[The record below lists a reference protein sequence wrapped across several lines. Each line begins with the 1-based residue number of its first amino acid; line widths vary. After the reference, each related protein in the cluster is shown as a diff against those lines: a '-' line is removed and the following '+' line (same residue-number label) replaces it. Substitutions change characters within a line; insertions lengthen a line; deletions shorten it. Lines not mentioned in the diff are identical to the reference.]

1 MRLVKL
7 GKLTVRLLYAHITPH
22 PHPRRVERALR
33 LKSRV
38 LCAVC
43 VVCRARVR

>member
-7 GKLTVRLLYAHITPH
+7 GKLTVRLLYAHIT